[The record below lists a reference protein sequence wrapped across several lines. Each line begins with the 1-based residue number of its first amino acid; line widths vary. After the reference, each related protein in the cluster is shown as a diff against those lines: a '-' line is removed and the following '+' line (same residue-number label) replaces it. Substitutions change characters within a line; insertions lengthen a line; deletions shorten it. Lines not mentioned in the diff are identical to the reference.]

1 MKKVFLFDIGN
12 VLVDFDLEQFHAR
25 MRAGGFPAEKPSIH
39 DVEQY
44 DAVERGEISDQCY
57 IDYLNRTYGISW
69 TVETLVDIWR
79 DIFTLNRAGRQL
91 FLDAIARG
99 LPVYTL
105 SNIAEYHVSAIER
118 NWPDFFDGAMGLFLS
133 YQMGVSKPDPAI
145 YNSVLAKLGVS
156 GQHCFFVDD
165 RPENIA
171 SARAAGI
178 QAFLFVP
185 ENLPQINAVLA
196 PFLQ

>member
-1 MKKVFLFDIGN
+1 MKNVFLFDIGN

-118 NWPDFFDGAMGLFLS
+118 NWPEFFDSATGLFLS
-133 YQMGVSKPDPAI
+133 YQMGTRKPEPEI
-145 YNSVLAKLGVS
+145 YQQVLAQLGVS
-156 GQHCFFVDD
+156 GGQCFFIDD

-171 SARAAGI
+171 AARVAGI
-178 QAFLFVP
+178 HALQFIP
-185 ENLPQINAVLA
+185 ENHAAIHDEVLK
-196 PFLQ
+196 FFV